1 MKARR
6 TWAVARKEFIHIIR
20 DPRALGIAIVLPLV
34 LLFLFGF
41 ALTLDVDNVPIM
53 VWDQNNTPASRDL
66 VERFTGSRYFTL
78 AGTADNYRSI
88 VRAVDRRDALMA
100 LVIPTD
106 FERKLESGRGT
117 DVQLLVDG
125 SDANTASL
133 AIGYARAIVQ
143 TYAGG
148 VQIRLARRMLGR
160 PLSLPLELYPRVWY
174 NTDMD
179 STDFIVPGLIAVI
192 MMIIAALLTSLTV
205 AREWETGTMEQ
216 LISTPLRGAELII
229 GKLIPYFAIGM
240 LDMLLSVLMGR
251 FVFGVPLRGS
261 VLALFGMSS
270 VFLVGALALGIF
282 ISITTKNQLMASQFA
297 FVLTFLPAFL
307 LSGFMFDIANMP
319 KALQFVTYLV
329 PARYFVTMLRG
340 LYLKGVGP
348 AVLWSDGIFLVI
360 FAVLMLALSLK
371 KFKKQLA

>member
-1 MKARR
+1 
-6 TWAVARKEFIHIIR
+6 
-20 DPRALGIAIVLPLV
+20 
-34 LLFLFGF
+34 
-41 ALTLDVDNVPIM
+41 
-53 VWDQNNTPASRDL
+53 
-66 VERFTGSRYFTL
+66 
-78 AGTADNYRSI
+78 
-88 VRAVDRRDALMA
+88 
-100 LVIPTD
+100 
-106 FERKLESGRGT
+106 
-117 DVQLLVDG
+117 
-125 SDANTASL
+125 
-133 AIGYARAIVQ
+133 
-143 TYAGG
+143 
-148 VQIRLARRMLGR
+148 
-160 PLSLPLELYPRVWY
+160 
-174 NTDMD
+174 
-179 STDFIVPGLIAVI
+179 
-192 MMIIAALLTSLTV
+192 
-205 AREWETGTMEQ
+205 
-216 LISTPLRGAELII
+216 
-229 GKLIPYFAIGM
+229 M

-282 ISITTKNQLMASQFA
+282 ISIATKNQLMASQFA

-319 KALQFVTYLV
+319 KALQMVTYLV